1 MTKAKLKG
9 AAAFVFGMSLAVMPW
24 QTRVRQLVEL
34 EGHVYDGFSSNRMD
48 GGPAVGAVVST
59 SLSSTTAVT
68 DQNGYFHLHTGAHIS
83 GDEYYTIT
91 VQSAGRVFRQR
102 AAAAPVRGSDFVLA
116 TPTRI
121 DVIYPPHDR
130 FR

>member
-1 MTKAKLKG
+1 MTKARLKG
-9 AAAFVFGMSLAVMPW
+9 AAAFVFGMSLAAMPW
-24 QTRVRQLVEL
+24 QTRVRHIVEL
-34 EGHVYDGFSSNRMD
+34 EGHVYDGLTSNRIAGD
-48 GGPAVGAVVST
+48 PAVGAVVST

-68 DQNGYFHLHTGAHIS
+68 DQDGYFHLHTGAHIS

-102 AAAAPVRGSDFVLA
+102 ATAAPVRGSDFVLA

-121 DVIYPPHDR
+121 HLIYPPSDR